1 MVWIEGLVVCLFRR
15 EQWQVYSSYKMWQ
28 TVLGITLKQSKNRST
43 LGEAFSSA
51 ISAKFTQLMEDM
63 QRVYKKV
70 CILTV

>member
-1 MVWIEGLVVCLFRR
+1 
-15 EQWQVYSSYKMWQ
+15 MWQ

-43 LGEAFSSA
+43 LGEAFNSA

-70 CILTV
+70 GILMV